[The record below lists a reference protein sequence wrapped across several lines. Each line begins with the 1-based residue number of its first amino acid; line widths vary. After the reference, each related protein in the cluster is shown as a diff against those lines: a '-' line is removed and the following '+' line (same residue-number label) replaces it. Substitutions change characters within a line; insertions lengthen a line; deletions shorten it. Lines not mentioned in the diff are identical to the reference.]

1 MQTYFICRHLKS
13 GVNTSRFIS
22 GSLLQST
29 NIFDCC
35 NTLLGIEGMLSALS
49 QIILANVTFL
59 ISCSWH
65 CVKAVL
71 SVSRLRFGAF
81 SCQKRSPSRRR
92 LNCSANK
99 HWKVF
104 PSAPPSASAGSSI
117 PVKNHE
123 NNTCYKRNPLHW
135 CGKKEQRTCTRLT
148 IATRFRSILATRKSH
163 THLQIVKTKKI
174 NLNLPK
180 LLGNYTIQTFYIF
193 SMK

>member
-65 CVKAVL
+65 RVKAVL

-92 LNCSANK
+92 LNCSVNI

-123 NNTCYKRNPLHW
+123 NNTCYKRYRSFSVMWSHFNWPPKPLP
-135 CGKKEQRTCTRLT
+135 LL
-148 IATRFRSILATRKSH
+148 ILS
-163 THLQIVKTKKI
+163 LIISVVQNSSVSSVIKTT
-174 NLNLPK
+174 
-180 LLGNYTIQTFYIF
+180 G
-193 SMK
+193 S